1 MPSHCC
7 PLRLVLLLCL
17 LTLPSLATPA
27 VCRQTLPSLA
37 SKPQIVVQ
45 TGHTGAVMSVAFSPD
60 GKTLASASW
69 DNTIK
74 LWDTATGQELRTL
87 TGHTYWVAAVAFS
100 PDGKTLA
107 SGGWDKTVKV
117 WDVATGELKRTLSGH
132 TGWVY
137 TIAFSPD
144 GKFLASGGD
153 DHAVRLWDTDTG
165 RKRHLL
171 TEQTDAVTSVAF
183 SPDSRS
189 LAGVSQQTITLWDTA
204 TGRETRRLVGTAPF
218 SSVVFSRDGS
228 TLIGAGSDHAVTLWG
243 AAGAGL
249 SRTLTGHEGSAS
261 VSAFSPD
268 RKTLVTGDA
277 DKTLRVWDAA
287 TGGLKCSL
295 TGHTDSVLSVA
306 FSPDGKTLTSGSN
319 DHAVRLWDAETGRER
334 HPFTGH
340 TDSVNT
346 VTFSRGG
353 RTLVGGS
360 GDGAPKV
367 WDLVTGQLQR
377 ARTGEAEAAAAA
389 ATSPDGKIFA
399 YALLE
404 TTITLRDTATKKT
417 LRRLAGHTDRVNSLA
432 FSPDSR
438 TLASGSS
445 DATIK
450 LWDIA
455 AGTLARTLTGHT
467 DSVRSVAFTPDGKVL
482 ASASDDHTVKLWDT
496 ATGRELAGLYAL
508 GDDDWAVVTP
518 EGRFDASPGG
528 LTQMHYVVGLEPI
541 DLVQLKDRYYEPGLL
556 AKLLGFNK
564 EPLRDVRAFD
574 HVDLTP
580 DVTAAS
586 VVPAGGRL
594 LLTLTNRG
602 GGIGRVQVFVNGK
615 ELVADARGQ
624 KPDPTA
630 KTAVLTVDVSHAP
643 GLVPG
648 KPNAVWVVTWNAE
661 GYLSSRGFAMAYTP
675 PGAPEAA
682 PPDLWAI
689 VGGISDYAE
698 PSLHLLYPAKDAGD
712 FAHALSRAAKNLF
725 GADNVHLTLLETGT
739 LPPTKASLQKAF
751 EAARKAKP
759 GDIFVVYLAGHGV
772 ALPGPSDSS
781 GSHDLYCYLTQ
792 DATTG
797 SPAALSADTQLR
809 LATTVSS
816 EELTNWIKQI
826 PAQKQ
831 VMVLDT
837 CAAGAAA
844 ARLTAKRD
852 IPSDQ
857 KRAIE
862 RLKDRTGF
870 YVLMGCAADAASY
883 ETSQYRQGLLTYSLL
898 KGMKGASLR
907 DGQYV
912 DVSGLFSYAVDEV
925 PKLAQNIGGVQRP
938 FVAAPEAASFD
949 MGELSA
955 ADRQA
960 IPLAAAVPFLL
971 RPELVA
977 LDDDLNLEELLTV
990 RLREESARPRGDAEA
1005 PAPSFLDAASFPGAI
1020 QPRGT
1025 YTVAGQTVSVT
1036 VKLRQD
1042 GVALKMVQVS
1052 GTRADLPGLIT
1063 KLAAAI
1069 LSAAGT
1075 P

>member
-144 GKFLASGGD
+144 GKFLASGG
-153 DHAVRLWDTDTG
+153 
-165 RKRHLL
+165 
-171 TEQTDAVTSVAF
+171 
-183 SPDSRS
+183 
-189 LAGVSQQTITLWDTA
+189 
-204 TGRETRRLVGTAPF
+204 
-218 SSVVFSRDGS
+218 
-228 TLIGAGSDHAVTLWG
+228 
-243 AAGAGL
+243 
-249 SRTLTGHEGSAS
+249 
-261 VSAFSPD
+261 
-268 RKTLVTGDA
+268 
-277 DKTLRVWDAA
+277 
-287 TGGLKCSL
+287 
-295 TGHTDSVLSVA
+295 
-306 FSPDGKTLTSGSN
+306 N
-319 DHAVRLWDAETGRER
+319 DHAVR
-334 HPFTGH
+334 
-340 TDSVNT
+340 
-346 VTFSRGG
+346 
-353 RTLVGGS
+353 
-360 GDGAPKV
+360 
-367 WDLVTGQLQR
+367 
-377 ARTGEAEAAAAA
+377 
-389 ATSPDGKIFA
+389 
-399 YALLE
+399 
-404 TTITLRDTATKKT
+404 
-417 LRRLAGHTDRVNSLA
+417 
-432 FSPDSR
+432 
-438 TLASGSS
+438 
-445 DATIK
+445 
-450 LWDIA
+450 
-455 AGTLARTLTGHT
+455 
-467 DSVRSVAFTPDGKVL
+467 
-482 ASASDDHTVKLWDT
+482 LWDT

-615 ELVADARGQ
+615 ELVADARGP

-675 PGAPEAA
+675 PGAPEAT

-977 LDDDLNLEELLTV
+977 LDDDLNLEELLTA
-990 RLREESARPRGDAEA
+990 RLCEESARSRGDAEA
-1005 PAPSFLDAASFPGAI
+1005 PAPSFLDAASFPSAI

>member
-60 GKTLASASW
+60 GKTLAS
-69 DNTIK
+69 
-74 LWDTATGQELRTL
+74 
-87 TGHTYWVAAVAFS
+87 
-100 PDGKTLA
+100 
-107 SGGWDKTVKV
+107 GGWD
-117 WDVATGELKRTLSGH
+117 
-132 TGWVY
+132 
-137 TIAFSPD
+137 
-144 GKFLASGGD
+144 
-153 DHAVRLWDTDTG
+153 
-165 RKRHLL
+165 
-171 TEQTDAVTSVAF
+171 
-183 SPDSRS
+183 
-189 LAGVSQQTITLWDTA
+189 
-204 TGRETRRLVGTAPF
+204 
-218 SSVVFSRDGS
+218 
-228 TLIGAGSDHAVTLWG
+228 
-243 AAGAGL
+243 
-249 SRTLTGHEGSAS
+249 
-261 VSAFSPD
+261 
-268 RKTLVTGDA
+268 
-277 DKTLRVWDAA
+277 
-287 TGGLKCSL
+287 
-295 TGHTDSVLSVA
+295 
-306 FSPDGKTLTSGSN
+306 N
-319 DHAVRLWDAETGRER
+319 
-334 HPFTGH
+334 
-340 TDSVNT
+340 
-346 VTFSRGG
+346 
-353 RTLVGGS
+353 
-360 GDGAPKV
+360 
-367 WDLVTGQLQR
+367 
-377 ARTGEAEAAAAA
+377 
-389 ATSPDGKIFA
+389 
-399 YALLE
+399 
-404 TTITLRDTATKKT
+404 
-417 LRRLAGHTDRVNSLA
+417 
-432 FSPDSR
+432 
-438 TLASGSS
+438 
-445 DATIK
+445 TIK

-467 DSVRSVAFTPDGKVL
+467 DSVRSVAFTPDGKAL

-556 AKLLGFNK
+556 AKLPGFNK

-580 DVTAAS
+580 GVTAAS

-602 GGIGRVQVFVNGK
+602 GGIGRVQVFVSGK
-615 ELVADARGQ
+615 ELVADARGP
-624 KPDPTA
+624 KPDSTA

-648 KPNAVWVVTWNAE
+648 KPNTVRIVTWNAE

-675 PGAPEAA
+675 PGVPEAA

-844 ARLTAKRD
+844 ALLTAKRD

-907 DGQYV
+907 DGHYV

-955 ADRQA
+955 ADRQL
-960 IPLAAAVPFLL
+960 IPLTAAVPFLL

-990 RLREESARPRGDAEA
+990 RLREESARLRGDAEA
-1005 PAPSFLDAASFPGAI
+1005 LAPSFLDAASFPGAI